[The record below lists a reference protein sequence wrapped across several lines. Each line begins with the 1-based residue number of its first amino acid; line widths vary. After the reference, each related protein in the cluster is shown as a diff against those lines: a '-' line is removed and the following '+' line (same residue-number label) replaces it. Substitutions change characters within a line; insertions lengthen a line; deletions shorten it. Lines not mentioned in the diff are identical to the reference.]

1 MPKWNPGI
9 QNDEP
14 VNVKYTV
21 PITFRLKG
29 EDKPASEGAKSN
41 LENKG
46 KDYVVVIDGK
56 EVDVAAL
63 SGLSPDNIESMKV
76 EKAVDSQQ
84 KDRIIITLKK
94 KKQ

>member
-1 MPKWNPGI
+1 M
-9 QNDEP
+9 
-14 VNVKYTV
+14 
-21 PITFRLKG
+21 
-29 EDKPASEGAKSN
+29 
-41 LENKG
+41 
-46 KDYVVVIDGK
+46 VVIDGK